1 MNEGTPVQE
10 NKLMGSFLAWVMTGL
25 RREAIRLS
33 KRRQRRCQRELLIL
47 DSTIVGDSGDSQG
60 SDRMIDLLAA
70 PDDTESEAFG
80 NVTMESIMAVLTP
93 AQRKV
98 IEALA
103 VHGLDERTAA
113 RSLGISQP
121 TVNRVKRAALRRIR
135 LYLSEGR

>member
-1 MNEGTPVQE
+1 MDGATPVQE
-10 NKLMGSFLAWVMTGL
+10 DKLLDSFLAWVMTGL
-25 RREAIRLS
+25 RREAIRLT

-47 DSTIVGDSGDSQG
+47 DSPVGDDNGDSQG

-70 PDDTESEAFG
+70 PDYTESEALG

-93 AQRKV
+93 AQRKI

-103 VHGLDERTAA
+103 VRGLDERTAA